1 MARPQPQRVRRA
13 FDRAAAGFARHDFLH
28 AEIRRRMLEQLEWV
42 RIAPACVIDAGAGT
56 GTARHGL
63 LARYPDARV
72 LALDSSFGMLRAGE
86 GERICADI
94 QQMPIADASAQ
105 LVFSNLA
112 LHWCPAMGAAL
123 AEFRRVLDSP
133 GLLFFSTFGPDTLRE
148 LRGARTAAGIN
159 DDPETLLDMHH
170 LGDALVGAGFADPV
184 MSAERFPVPYAD
196 YATLEQDMHRSGV
209 SRAMMA
215 PGAGLAARG
224 RRRTVEEAFEALRDA
239 EGTVPVSIEVVYGQA
254 WVAPPRGRD
263 RPTEVAPEEISLR
276 NRATRP

>member
-1 MARPQPQRVRRA
+1 
-13 FDRAAAGFARHDFLH
+13 
-28 AEIRRRMLEQLEWV
+28 MLEQLEWV
-42 RIAPACVIDAGAGT
+42 RIEPACVIDAGAGT
-56 GTARHGL
+56 GAARSGL

-86 GERICADI
+86 GERICGDI
-94 QQMPIADASAQ
+94 QQMPVADACAQ
-105 LVFSNLA
+105 LLFSNLA

-148 LRGARTAAGIN
+148 LRDARNAAGIN

-170 LGDALVGAGFADPV
+170 LGDALVRAGFADPV

-196 YATLEQDMHRSGV
+196 YATLERDMHRCGV

-215 PGAGLAARG
+215 PGAGPAARG
-224 RRRTVEEAFEALRDA
+224 RRRAVETAFEALRDA

-254 WVAPPRGRD
+254 WMAPPRERD
-263 RPTEVAPEEISLR
+263 RPTEVALEEISLR